1 MFCGQRRFLNDFLTM
16 SASTPATPVP
26 ANATPSEAVQHALA
40 VTLRGCDELIP
51 QDDWQKKLMRA
62 EATGKPLRIKLGLDP
77 TAPDIHLGHTVVLT
91 KMRQLQDLG
100 HQVIFLIGDFTGR
113 IGDPSGRNTTRPP
126 LTEEQVKINAET
138 YREQAFKLLDPE
150 KTELRYN
157 SEWSDKLGAR
167 GMIELAAKYTVARMM
182 ERNDFHDRFHA
193 GTSISVHE
201 FLYPLLQGYDSVALQ
216 SDLELGGTDQKFNLL
231 MGRALQEQHGQKPQ
245 CVIMMPLLEGLDGVN
260 KMSKSLGNYIG
271 ISEAANDI
279 FGKVMS
285 VSDTLMWRY
294 YELLSL
300 RPLAEIEQFKADI
313 AAGRNPR
320 DVKVLLAQELVA
332 RFHSQAAAEAA
343 LADFEARFKQ
353 NAIPDDLPEVTVQTG
368 EGGVLAIG
376 SVLKEAG
383 LVASTSE
390 AMRMIDGGGV
400 KADGEKIEDKKL
412 QLAAGATLVL
422 QVGKRKFAK
431 VTLV

>member
-1 MFCGQRRFLNDFLTM
+1 MTAPAPLSAELAAALETIRRG
-16 SASTPATPVP
+16 A
-26 ANATPSEAVQHALA
+26 
-40 VTLRGCDELIP
+40 DELLIEAELIA
-51 QDDWQKKLMRA
+51 KLKENR
-62 EATGKPLRIKLGLDP
+62 PLRIKAGFDP
-77 TAPDIHLGHTVVLT
+77 TAPDLHLGHTVVLT
-91 KMRQLQDLG
+91 KMRQLQDMG
-100 HQVIFLIGDFTGR
+100 HHIMFLIGDFTGM
-113 IGDPSGRNTTRPP
+113 IGDPTGKNTTRPP
-126 LTEEQVKINAET
+126 LTPEQVAINAKT
-138 YREQAFKLLDPE
+138 YQEQVYKILDPA
-150 KTELRYN
+150 KTEICFN
-157 SEWSDKLGAR
+157 STWLNQLGAG
-167 GMIELAAKYTVARMM
+167 GMLKLAASTTVARML
-182 ERNDFHDRFHA
+182 ERDDFKKRF
-193 GTSISVHE
+193 GNNQPISLHE
-201 FLYPLLQGYDSVALQ
+201 FMYPLMQGYDSVAMQ
-216 SDLELGGTDQKFNLL
+216 AHIELGGTDQKFNLL
-231 MGRALQEQHGQKPQ
+231 MGRMLQEQHGQKPQ

>member
-1 MFCGQRRFLNDFLTM
+1 MLERDDFKKRFGNNQ
-16 SASTPATPVP
+16 P
-26 ANATPSEAVQHALA
+26 
-40 VTLRGCDELIP
+40 
-51 QDDWQKKLMRA
+51 
-62 EATGKPLRIKLGLDP
+62 
-77 TAPDIHLGHTVVLT
+77 
-91 KMRQLQDLG
+91 
-100 HQVIFLIGDFTGR
+100 
-113 IGDPSGRNTTRPP
+113 
-126 LTEEQVKINAET
+126 
-138 YREQAFKLLDPE
+138 
-150 KTELRYN
+150 
-157 SEWSDKLGAR
+157 
-167 GMIELAAKYTVARMM
+167 
-182 ERNDFHDRFHA
+182 
-193 GTSISVHE
+193 ISLHE
-201 FLYPLLQGYDSVALQ
+201 FMYPLMQGYDSVAMQ
-216 SDLELGGTDQKFNLL
+216 ADIELGGTDQKFNLL
-231 MGRALQEQHGQKPQ
+231 MGRMLQEQHGQKPQ

>member
-1 MFCGQRRFLNDFLTM
+1 
-16 SASTPATPVP
+16 
-26 ANATPSEAVQHALA
+26 
-40 VTLRGCDELIP
+40 
-51 QDDWQKKLMRA
+51 
-62 EATGKPLRIKLGLDP
+62 
-77 TAPDIHLGHTVVLT
+77 
-91 KMRQLQDLG
+91 
-100 HQVIFLIGDFTGR
+100 
-113 IGDPSGRNTTRPP
+113 
-126 LTEEQVKINAET
+126 
-138 YREQAFKLLDPE
+138 
-150 KTELRYN
+150 
-157 SEWSDKLGAR
+157 
-167 GMIELAAKYTVARMM
+167 
-182 ERNDFHDRFHA
+182 
-193 GTSISVHE
+193 
-201 FLYPLLQGYDSVALQ
+201 
-216 SDLELGGTDQKFNLL
+216 
-231 MGRALQEQHGQKPQ
+231 
-245 CVIMMPLLEGLDGVN
+245 
-260 KMSKSLGNYIG
+260 
-271 ISEAANDI
+271 
-279 FGKVMS
+279 VMS